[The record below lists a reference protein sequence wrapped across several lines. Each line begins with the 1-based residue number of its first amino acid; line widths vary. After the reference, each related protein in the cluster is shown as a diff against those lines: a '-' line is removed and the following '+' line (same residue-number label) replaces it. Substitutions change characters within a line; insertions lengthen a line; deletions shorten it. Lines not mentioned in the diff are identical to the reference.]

1 MKPFNWNETTEQIWN
16 EKADFWNENSEN
28 MWLKGSRKTII
39 PFILDSIPKET
50 TILDAG
56 CGDGFGTYLLASSG
70 LKATGVDIA
79 DKMVQKARSERKHPD
94 GQFLKGDL
102 TSLPFENSSFHSIMA
117 INSIEWTERPLVALN
132 EMRRVVQPNGH
143 LFLGLLGP
151 TAGPRAN
158 SYSRLYGKDVI
169 CNTMMPWEFEQLAVE
184 NGWNLLEGLPV
195 YKEDAKKVD
204 VSRLPRHLKQAL
216 TFMWVFHLQKGE
228 N

>member
-1 MKPFNWNETTEQIWN
+1 MWN

-39 PFILDSIPKET
+39 PFIIENVTKET

-56 CGDGFGTYLLASSG
+56 CGDGFGTFLLASVG
-70 LKATGVDIA
+70 LRATGVDIA
-79 DKMVQKARSERKHPD
+79 EKMIEKAQLERNHPNAH
-94 GQFLKGDL
+94 FIKGDL
-102 TSLPFENSSFHSIMA
+102 TSLPFEDASFDSIMA
-117 INSIEWTERPLVALN
+117 INSIEWTESPLVALH
-132 EMRRVVQPNGH
+132 EMKRVLKPNGH

-184 NGWNLLEGLPV
+184 NGWKLLEGLPV
-195 YKEDAKKVD
+195 YKEEAKKVE
-204 VSRLPRHLKQAL
+204 VNRLPRHLKQAL
-216 TFMWVFHLQKGE
+216 TFMWVFHLEKGE
-228 N
+228 K